1 MSLTL
6 FLVLWWASPVAVRL
20 LVETSFYEFQAPL
33 FKTTGLLYDLQ
44 SYWGLR
50 LSSKEELISAGRD
63 LARFNAASSLYVQEN
78 EALKEELA
86 RIEKLL
92 NLSPLPGYRYE
103 RARVIHRE
111 LSAWQQEII
120 IDKGRND
127 SITSGS
133 GVIFTGGVV
142 GRVRTVYARS
152 AIVELAS
159 SPRFRVAAHIE
170 KDPRPI
176 TYQGAPNLAFTP
188 PSGRVS
194 DVPSEITFLNGSTP
208 SLRVL
213 TSRLGGVFPTGLII
227 GKLHKLHP
235 EPGGLFLTG
244 KVSLDKRLLDL
255 REVVVLLSDKQP

>member
-1 MSLTL
+1 MNRKRFGVSNPFISLTL

-103 RARVIHRE
+103 RARV
-111 LSAWQQEII
+111 L
-120 IDKGRND
+120 
-127 SITSGS
+127 
-133 GVIFTGGVV
+133 
-142 GRVRTVYARS
+142 
-152 AIVELAS
+152 
-159 SPRFRVAAHIE
+159 
-170 KDPRPI
+170 
-176 TYQGAPNLAFTP
+176 
-188 PSGRVS
+188 
-194 DVPSEITFLNGSTP
+194 
-208 SLRVL
+208 
-213 TSRLGGVFPTGLII
+213 
-227 GKLHKLHP
+227 
-235 EPGGLFLTG
+235 
-244 KVSLDKRLLDL
+244 
-255 REVVVLLSDKQP
+255 